1 MRMTRLLPTLLLLA
15 AMTTVTATAQNVIR
29 VSEGVNKIDDAVFE
43 AEAGDIIELT
53 TNGGLYREE
62 ISVMIDK
69 PITIRSSDSLTVLPT
84 IFTED
89 GRTIFD
95 QMDDLTRSEE
105 RRVGKGGRCRG
116 SRWKRTKRRTGEEVW
131 ARL

>member
-69 PITIRSSDSLTVLPT
+69 DRKSTRLNSSHVAISYAVFCLKKKRNQSHQTV
-84 IFTED
+84 
-89 GRTIFD
+89 RH
-95 QMDDLTRSEE
+95 
-105 RRVGKGGRCRG
+105 
-116 SRWKRTKRRTGEEVW
+116 
-131 ARL
+131 